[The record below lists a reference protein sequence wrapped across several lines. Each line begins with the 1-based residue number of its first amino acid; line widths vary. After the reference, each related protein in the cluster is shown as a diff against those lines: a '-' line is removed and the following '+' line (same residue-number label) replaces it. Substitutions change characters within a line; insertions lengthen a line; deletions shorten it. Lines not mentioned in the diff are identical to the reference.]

1 MSIVQRHNSNCLESL
16 VASLEHCDKAL
27 FPLADAQVEL
37 QRAEDKERRD
47 GNSIFT
53 GLRLVLR
60 L

>member
-47 GNSIFT
+47 GNSIIT
-53 GLRLVLR
+53 LA
-60 L
+60 